1 MTALIDVVRPIGD
14 FLSRRPGPSPRSQG
28 CPAWCRLAPGHPFL
42 AETAD
47 GPRFRYHES
56 GPLVVGRP
64 DGGARLEARLVAD
77 EVCTPSGG
85 PSFAEP
91 RIVLDGMP
99 AQWPSLGPDEAGALA
114 ELLRTAASALGGS
127 APRAA

>member
-1 MTALIDVVRPIGD
+1 MTALIDVVRPIGGL
-14 FLSRRPGPSPRSQG
+14 LSRRPGPSPHSGG

-56 GPLVVGRP
+56 GPLTVGLP
-64 DGGARLEARLVAD
+64 DDGARLEARLVVD
-77 EVCTPSGG
+77 EVCTPSGEC
-85 PSFAEP
+85 SLTEP

-99 AQWPSLGPDEAGALA
+99 AQWPSLGPDETGALA
-114 ELLRTAASALGGS
+114 ELLRTVASALGGS
-127 APRAA
+127 ARRAA